1 MGMVDLVCAVCG
13 VACTK
18 PWIRTRPQ
26 PRYCSIGCANRDRKD
41 LPKKASWRKYTF
53 DASMNAAIRK
63 AAASKYGSLTTL
75 WETDVRF
82 AASGIPY
89 AIVRRQAWLL
99 GCVRST
105 PTTAWSQAEHD
116 LCATWYLQG
125 RSAEA
130 IAKLLRRHGYDRTIG
145 GVASRM
151 HAMQIQR
158 KMADFFTVHDLATG
172 LNVEDK
178 VVRRWVANHG
188 LPVHHTSDGLGQVLY
203 LEPRAMRRWILEH
216 IGLVAK
222 VSTPDLVWYTAL
234 LVPQAAGVLDQDA
247 DPVPDG
253 EWMSGEAIRDV
264 ACAGLEF

>member
-1 MGMVDLVCAVCG
+1 MVMVDLVCATCG
-13 VACTK
+13 VSCTK
-18 PWIRTRPQ
+18 LWGRTKPR
-26 PRYCSIGCANRDRKD
+26 PRYCSIGCANRDRKG
-41 LPKKASWRKYTF
+41 LPKASWRKYTF

-63 AAASKYGSLTTL
+63 AARGKYGSLTTL

-99 GCVRST
+99 GCVRSR

-130 IAKLLRRHGYDRTIG
+130 ITKLLRGHGYDRTLG
-145 GVASRM
+145 GVVSRM
-151 HAMQIQR
+151 HAMQIHR
-158 KMADFFTVHDLATG
+158 NMADFLTVHDLATA
-172 LNVEDK
+172 LNVEDQ
-178 VVRRWVANHG
+178 VVRRWIRTHA
-188 LPVHHTSDGLGQVLY
+188 LPVHHTSDGLGQVNY
-203 LEPRAMRRWILEH
+203 LEPRAIRRWILEH

-234 LVPQAAGVLDQDA
+234 LVPQAAGTLDHDEDA
-247 DPVPDG
+247 VSDG
-253 EWMSGEAIRDV
+253 AWMSGEAIRDV
-264 ACAGLEF
+264 ACADL